1 MDMETIKELSS
12 LNRKIIMLEVRV
24 GSMEYL
30 ESKRIELAKQ
40 RREKVIS
47 MFIAL
52 VVALVIVAFALYVP
66 RASKIDTQG
75 NLAVV
80 DRQTLAQ
87 MHLSEQE
94 LRMELGE

>member
-52 VVALVIVAFALYVP
+52 VVALVIVFFALHTP
-66 RASKIDTQG
+66 HASKIDAQE
-75 NLAVV
+75 NLAMM
-80 DRQTLAQ
+80 DRQSVIQ
-87 MHLSEQE
+87 MQITEQE